1 MKYYNANFHGDGLLD
16 PDVREVRLFKK
27 TTKARAKEF
36 FLNLYKWLIFVL
48 QKYFSNYVY
57 LKDLCKHLKEIGIS
71 MFHTSLH

>member
-36 FLNLYKWLIFVL
+36 F
-48 QKYFSNYVY
+48 ST
-57 LKDLCKHLKEIGIS
+57 CIS
-71 MFHTSLH
+71 D